1 VLAGA
6 VSRWR
11 WLLSAVGAALVGAA
25 VLMLLAGFGM
35 GLGAG
40 IALGEPRDIWRLTLA
55 GAAFLPAMVVMAGVG
70 AVAVA
75 TKAPWIAWLAVAF
88 VIVSLYLGPILQ
100 FPQWVIGASP
110 IGRTSVPLDLSPA
123 ELGVM
128 VVTGAVLAVAGAA
141 GYRRR
146 DAA

>member
-1 VLAGA
+1 
-6 VSRWR
+6 
-11 WLLSAVGAALVGAA
+11 
-25 VLMLLAGFGM
+25 
-35 GLGAG
+35 
-40 IALGEPRDIWRLTLA
+40 
-55 GAAFLPAMVVMAGVG
+55 MVVMAGVG